1 MLVGRR
7 ERFHATEQVQEASR
21 QDVGHV
27 KVNEPIESSEDK
39 NQIYTTIEGE
49 FPNMRPT
56 MVDDYLSE
64 KHVEDQV
71 DSEELR

>member
-7 ERFHATEQVQEASR
+7 EHFYATEQVQEASR
-21 QDVGHV
+21 KDVGHV
-27 KVNEPIESSEDK
+27 KVNKPIESPGDK

-64 KHVEDQV
+64 KHVKDQV